1 MSDWFTAKI
10 KYLKQLDNGSIASRT
25 DNYLLNALSFTE
37 AEARLQGIL
46 EESIPEYNLLV
57 LAKANIEDVVIDE
70 ADEFF
75 FKTKVGYISADADSG
90 KETKTTEVYMIQAE
104 TVEGATDKMKSRLE
118 GSIVDWEIPSVV
130 KTTIVDCFP
139 YVD

>member
-46 EESIPEYNLLV
+46 EQSIPEYNLLV
-57 LAKANIEDVVIDE
+57 LAKTNIEDVVIDE

-90 KETKTTEVYMIQAE
+90 KETKITEVYMIQAE

>member
-46 EESIPEYNLLV
+46 EQSIPEYNLLV
-57 LAKANIEDVVIDE
+57 LAKTNIEDVVIDE

-75 FKTKVGYISADADSG
+75 FKTKVSYISADADSG
-90 KETKTTEVYMIQAE
+90 KETKITEVYMIQAE

>member
-46 EESIPEYNLLV
+46 EEYIPEYNLLV
-57 LAKANIEDVVIDE
+57 LAKTNIVDVVIDE
-70 ADEFF
+70 ANEFF
-75 FKTKVGYISADADSG
+75 FKTKVSYISADPDSG
-90 KETKTTEVYMIQAE
+90 KETKITEVYMIQAE

-130 KTTIVDCFP
+130 KTAIVDCFP